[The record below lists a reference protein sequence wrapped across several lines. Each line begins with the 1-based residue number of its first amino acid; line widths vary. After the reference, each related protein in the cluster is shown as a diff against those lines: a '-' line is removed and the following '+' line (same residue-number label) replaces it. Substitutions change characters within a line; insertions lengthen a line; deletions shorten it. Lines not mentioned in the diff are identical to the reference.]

1 MVISPI
7 LRGMFGLQTDAE
19 KHEITLAPHVP
30 ADWTSFAIRNVRMGG
45 VGVDFQYHKT
55 ADSLILEAKRSGAG
69 DCSVEFSPSFSLR
82 TQVVSVQMNG
92 RALPFKMQP
101 NSNDQHLFV
110 HFAVGDGLNNLVI
123 RVKDDF
129 GLALSNDLPPL
140 GSASRALHVLSES
153 WNATKTE
160 LTLEV
165 SGLAGSR
172 YEMSVWNPGQIVT
185 VEGAILTKPGKLEI
199 QMRQGA
205 ADSYVQQKV
214 VIHFGRS

>member
-45 VGVDFQYHKT
+45 VGVDFQYRKS

-110 HFAVGDGLNNLVI
+110 HFAVGDGRTI
-123 RVKDDF
+123 WSF
-129 GLALSNDLPPL
+129 A
-140 GSASRALHVLSES
+140 
-153 WNATKTE
+153 
-160 LTLEV
+160 
-165 SGLAGSR
+165 
-172 YEMSVWNPGQIVT
+172 
-185 VEGAILTKPGKLEI
+185 
-199 QMRQGA
+199 
-205 ADSYVQQKV
+205 
-214 VIHFGRS
+214 